1 MKIFV
6 TGGTGFV
13 GQELIG
19 QLLNAQ
25 YSVRVLIRAGSASIY
40 SNKIETV
47 TGDTTDPASLKAAL
61 EGCDAVIHLVGII
74 REFPSR
80 GISFARLHPESTG
93 NLLQAAEEQGISRF
107 LHMSANRARADAV
120 TDYHKSKWAAEEL
133 VRQSN
138 LDWTIFRPSLI
149 FGAAD
154 QFVNLLAGLIKALP
168 LVPVMGDGRYRLQPV
183 CVTDVASGFVAA
195 LRVKES
201 ISRTYHCG
209 GPNAYSYDE
218 ILDLIGLALGKKMPL
233 RKLHQPL
240 SLMKPLVA
248 MLQSLPQ
255 FPMTSNQLQ
264 MLLEGNCCDPT
275 EWKETF
281 KLELTEFPE
290 GISAF
295 LK

>member
-1 MKIFV
+1 MKIFI

-13 GQELIG
+13 GQELIK

-25 YSVRVLIRAGSASIY
+25 HSVRALIRPGSASIF
-40 SNKIETV
+40 SDKIEMV

-61 EGCDAVIHLVGII
+61 DGCDAVIHLVGII

-80 GISFARLHPESTG
+80 GISFARLHPESTR

-107 LHMSANRARADAV
+107 LHMSANRARVDAV

-149 FGAAD
+149 FGPAD
-154 QFVNLLAGLIKALP
+154 RFVNLLAGLVKTLP
-168 LVPVMGDGRYRLQPV
+168 LLPVMGDGRYRLQPV
-183 CVTDVASGFVAA
+183 CVTDVAGGFVAA
-195 LRVKES
+195 LNVAES
-201 ISRTYHCG
+201 IFQTYHCG
-209 GPNAYSYDE
+209 GPNDYSYDE
-218 ILDLIGLALGKKMPL
+218 ILDLIGLALGKKKPV
-233 RKLHQPL
+233 RKFHQPL

-248 MLQSLPQ
+248 ILQSLPQ
-255 FPMTSNQLQ
+255 FPMTSDQLQ
-264 MLLEGNCCDPT
+264 MLLEGNCCDPS

-281 KLELTEFPE
+281 KLDLTEFPE
-290 GISAF
+290 GISTF